1 MAESMRVGRRIGRIV
16 STGFVMSVVA
26 LACTAVAARSATPIV
41 SVGPTSSPTGGTAM
55 AMVAPSGQTDAC
67 LDQQHSGANPSTSSL
82 PGVVQIAD
90 SSCAAPSGSGTPT
103 TAAAPSAS
111 GSGGGG
117 GSGAAPAGGG
127 AQSRTQTTT
136 SSSSTTVSRRAAGST
151 STSSTRA
158 SVSAA
163 SARGLQITR
172 IRSKVVR
179 AKTGNRL
186 RVLVT
191 LRDRQ
196 RRLVRSAIVSIGRLP
211 GAKSS
216 LPRLHVGFS
225 NRKGRA
231 AFVVPLP
238 KSMLGRRFVFRIGA
252 RTPTAH
258 ALRVGEV
265 LIPKQRSHGK
275 VTRYIAGG

>member
-1 MAESMRVGRRIGRIV
+1 MAERIRVGRRIGRIV
-16 STGFVMSVVA
+16 STGYVMSVVA

-41 SVGPTSSPTGGTAM
+41 SVGPTSSPTGGTATATM
-55 AMVAPSGQTDAC
+55 APSGQTDAC

-117 GSGAAPAGGG
+117 GGGSGAAPGSAG
-127 AQSRTQTTT
+127 AQSSTQTTT
-136 SSSSTTVSRRAAGST
+136 SSRSTKVSRRAAGST

-163 SARGLQITR
+163 SARGLQIAHV
-172 IRSKVVR
+172 RSKLVR
-179 AKTGNRL
+179 AKTGTRL

-196 RRLVRSAIVSIGRLP
+196 RRLVRSAIVSLGRLP
-211 GAKSS
+211 GAKST
-216 LPRLHVGFS
+216 V
-225 NRKGRA
+225 
-231 AFVVPLP
+231 
-238 KSMLGRRFVFRIGA
+238 
-252 RTPTAH
+252 
-258 ALRVGEV
+258 
-265 LIPKQRSHGK
+265 
-275 VTRYIAGG
+275 